1 MSETLNPEEETKFTN
16 PVEEK
21 AEQDQALREEVVEA
35 AMMEGR
41 NVEHLTEST
50 EADPEATK
58 WLKAKSS
65 VEKKF
70 YRDSLH
76 GNPELQSGKEG

>member
-1 MSETLNPEEETKFTN
+1 MSEILNPESGETTFTN
-16 PVEEK
+16 PVEQTD
-21 AEQDQALREEVVEA
+21 ADQALREEVIEA
-35 AMMEGR
+35 AMREGR
-41 NVEHLTEST
+41 PTDHLTEST

-58 WLKAKSS
+58 WLNAKAA

-76 GNPELQSGKEG
+76 GNPEQSS